1 MKKEILRS
9 EIILLGAAL
18 FNFIFW
24 NENLGINTLIFTIF
38 IVSGL
43 WFMERDSFQTR
54 SVRITAMVAV
64 LLSCLVVWHNSLIV
78 KTIYCLNFSVMIGLI
93 QERQLRFLGSAILLY
108 VTNLFTVIQNLFTTL
123 KELPILRGSQKFT
136 QGLKLAILPAF
147 ILPIF
152 YGIYYLANP
161 KFAALS
167 GQFWTAVANWL
178 SFDWNPERI
187 LFFVMGL
194 LVVGAAFLK
203 NKWLEVLGFEQDKTD
218 TLIAENYEERPFKL
232 FDFDEN
238 SSYRSA
244 MMLMISLNIL
254 LVFNNLLDFNY
265 VWLGGAEVKTAVELK
280 QYVHE
285 GTYILIVG
293 IVLAL
298 VVLMVLYKGSLN
310 FTKNSEIWSSATSRL
325 PSGLRGLSFAWL
337 VQNAVLAVSV
347 GMRNWQYIDH
357 YGLAYKRIGVFL
369 FLSLVLYGLYLM
381 YLKINEK
388 RTLFFFISRG
398 AWAIYAVMVAACF
411 INWDVFITKYNLTVS
426 TKTQSVDVPFLVK
439 DISDKNLYLL
449 YENRDRLIEKMPNKP
464 FDENEYW
471 ESQAPDFTNK
481 EAKIAYLDYAL
492 KQKRANF
499 EGKTS
504 GKTWLSWN
512 YPDYR
517 NAQSLK

>member
-18 FNFIFW
+18 FNIIFW
-24 NENLGINTLIFTIF
+24 NENLGINTLLFTIF

-54 SVRITAMVAV
+54 PVRITAIVAI
-64 LLSCLVVWHNSLIV
+64 LLSCLVIWHNSLIV
-78 KTIYCLNFSVMIGLI
+78 KVIYCLNFSVMIGLI

-108 VTNLFTVIQNLFTTL
+108 VTNLFTVIQNLFSTL

-161 KFAALS
+161 KFATLS
-167 GQFWTAVANWL
+167 SQFWTAVANWL

-187 LFFVMGL
+187 LFFIVGL

-203 NKWLEVLGFEQDKTD
+203 NKWLEVLGFEDGRTD
-218 TLIAENYEERPFKL
+218 TLNAENYEERPFKL

-298 VVLMVLYKGSLN
+298 AVLQVLYKGSLN
-310 FTKNSEIWSSATSRL
+310 FTKNTKI
-325 PSGLRGLSFAWL
+325 LRGLSFAWL

-357 YGLAYKRIGVFL
+357 YGLAYKRIGVFI
-369 FLSLVLYGLYLM
+369 FLSLVLYGLWLM

-439 DISDKNLYLL
+439 NISDKNLYLL

-471 ESQAPDFTNK
+471 ETQSPDFANK
-481 EAKIAYLDYAL
+481 EAKIAFLDYAL

-517 NAQSLK
+517 NSKFLK